1 MCGPVPEAHGA
12 PIPAVNPRTKR
23 RKSFKGSF
31 IGGNHKILISS
42 IDPVD
47 KSIPKLPLFSD
58 SSGEGESKQRAKCR
72 GYCCRSN
79 SPEFERKCVN
89 VELCETNDRLTAAR
103 DPYFK
108 SVDSTYY
115 TASRGRTKRDAC
127 GAPSAFK
134 CCARRTELRRPYRQV
149 LLCSL
154 CNSMKEIHQ
163 IFFKFFKI
171 ILLLLLTDSSF
182 AITEGLVL
190 SAHIRHFEP
199 VFFER
204 SLLQQQHA
212 RVKRDVDHELQ
223 LRFHAHNR
231 LFHLRLRRDA
241 SVFSPDVEFESSDGA
256 VNFDIHKTY
265 SGYLHDDDQTEVE
278 GLVTSDG
285 LFDGHIRSPNELYYL
300 EPAHRYLKDVE
311 FHSVMYK
318 ASDVLD
324 PSSDDCASQKL
335 HDRGGLRYTDDTYRK
350 NNSADNSAAVAA
362 SGIHPK
368 LLAAV
373 SARNKKL
380 SLEQQGLEDEG
391 GSNGLQSP
399 EYQEKSLKNARLFIE
414 QHNAPA
420 PSSSAASPGDWVG
433 EEKIKGRSTNRLFPE
448 LLKMTPP
455 HNSTRFKRSAVD
467 PSKTT
472 CMLYLQADHLFYER
486 IGSEEACIESIT
498 RHVQRVNSIYKVTD
512 FDRDGKPDDIRFMI
526 KRIKIHNQHA
536 LSDPAYRFP
545 NNYGVEKFLELFS
558 EEDYDSF
565 CLAYMFTYR
574 DFEGGTLGLA
584 WTGDLKNAGGVCE
597 KNGHYRGS
605 LKSLNTGI
613 VTLLNYGKHVPPAVS
628 HVTLAHEIG
637 HNFGSPHD
645 PEHDTTCTPG
655 GEDGNYIMFAR
666 ATSGDKLNNNK
677 FSPCSLKKI
686 NSVLNSKARDSK
698 GCFTFPQASICGN
711 GVVEAGEE
719 CDCGWEEDCDDQCC
733 FPMVTNPR
741 KGHRPCE
748 LRPNKICSPSQG
760 PCCTHECLL
769 KEGNK
774 CRDDN
779 GCRDTA
785 FCDGRGPQCPPS
797 VNKPNKTICNKE
809 FVCYRGECTGS
820 ICLAYG
826 LESCQCHRSA
836 GDPDTKSCE
845 LCCKLPG
852 EDQPCLSSFDWN
864 VYPYNIP
871 DMYAKAGTPCDDY
884 KGYCDVFKKCREVD
898 PSGPL
903 ATLRKLLLS
912 DESLASL
919 QEWLQQHWW
928 AVTLLLLAV
937 LVLLLVIVRVFGKQP
952 WGRMRKSSRS
962 ARKRKK
968 TVIHKN
974 PTNGIQYPAMSPA
987 ASGAVL
993 DSANFVVH
1001 PTVVRTN
1008 LPFKRRVNE
1017 VRRAATKAKRAAKS
1031 TLGRPSRKAAK
1042 RGESAAGKRSDQSA
1056 AKKGDETGGKRA
1068 VCVDRR
1074 AEASTTQASGGASGA
1089 TTAVATA
1096 AVHANGITTVH
1107 ATSAAAIPSTSAK
1120 PKQKESLSSRFSIIN
1135 FKSFRPKSLS
1145 PDKYKITIID
1155 KRKLKKQIRS
1165 KSAGKKPD
1173 PRGLSPEKHRRE
1185 HETKVASM
1193 DLVDHA
1199 HRNRSPQKRATMDDD
1214 RRQNRYRG
1222 GAPAS
1227 RSPNKARRQTLPTA
1241 DLSRVRGRDKLQVPS
1256 VEGNWLIQKFLADE
1270 ERIAKPYAEGSF
1282 GGSVTSMNALINGS
1296 CNGSPVM
1303 PRIGYGSSRAL
1314 LHDSVTASPVRGIV
1328 NEAFLSSPRG
1338 ARTHSSLRV
1347 TKSVSPDDVDLVFN
1361 SNKYRRSISMEAYS
1375 QAAVSPDKRKRP
1387 KRDEGSSSDKRR
1399 RFSSPEKAKELNVVV
1414 PRRYEFGESSHFGRN
1429 SASPLSS
1436 RAGSTQS
1443 SGSTHSTSGDRIPR
1457 EKLSVVTGTTGG
1469 SALSIMEPTE
1479 ILETA
1484 SLHSAGKSVLDT
1496 ASLHSSQRAILETP
1510 SLRSSSSKILPDTL
1524 SLRSNS
1530 RDAAISGSPASSAN
1544 CLPDSMS
1551 LHSSG
1556 KSLLLDN
1563 SSHHSRE
1570 KIPPDNK
1577 KEVIFGASLVES
1589 ETKNTN

>member
-1 MCGPVPEAHGA
+1 MDE
-12 PIPAVNPRTKR
+12 
-23 RKSFKGSF
+23 
-31 IGGNHKILISS
+31 
-42 IDPVD
+42 
-47 KSIPKLPLFSD
+47 
-58 SSGEGESKQRAKCR
+58 
-72 GYCCRSN
+72 
-79 SPEFERKCVN
+79 
-89 VELCETNDRLTAAR
+89 
-103 DPYFK
+103 
-108 SVDSTYY
+108 
-115 TASRGRTKRDAC
+115 
-127 GAPSAFK
+127 
-134 CCARRTELRRPYRQV
+134 
-149 LLCSL
+149 
-154 CNSMKEIHQ
+154 
-163 IFFKFFKI
+163 
-171 ILLLLLTDSSF
+171 
-182 AITEGLVL
+182 
-190 SAHIRHFEP
+190 
-199 VFFER
+199 ER
-204 SLLQQQHA
+204 SLINTHPGCRA
-212 RVKRDVDHELQ
+212 AVAPERVNCFRWDDTGVLSSVGSSRWDDTGVLSSVGSSRWCDRAV
-223 LRFHAHNR
+223 LTSIDR
-231 LFHLRLRRDA
+231 LFHVRLRRD
-241 SVFSPDVEFESSDGA
+241 VTVYSPDVTFESTDGV
-256 VNFDIHKTY
+256 VNYDTHKTY
-265 SGYLHDDDQTEVE
+265 SGTLQDDDQTEVQ
-278 GLVTSDG
+278 GVVTSDG
-285 LFDGHIRSPNELYYL
+285 LFDGHITTPHELYYL
-300 EPAHRYLKDVE
+300 EPAHRYLAEAE

-318 ASDVLD
+318 ASDVVH
-324 PSSDDCASQKL
+324 PSSTSSNCASQHL
-335 HDRGGLRYTDDTYRK
+335 HDFGGLHYHDPFRK
-350 NNSADNSAAVAA
+350 INSSPQRAGSQEQELKSDA
-362 SGIHPK
+362 SLTSDSIVHPK

-373 SARNKKL
+373 RYKNNNKL
-380 SLEQQGLEDEG
+380 SLSDKNDTHSSYSANSLLTNWNRDTGITSSRLTSDKEIKRSVPILDPRPVF
-391 GSNGLQSP
+391 QSTP
-399 EYQEKSLKNARLFIE
+399 LRNA
-414 QHNAPA
+414 
-420 PSSSAASPGDWVG
+420 S
-433 EEKIKGRSTNRLFPE
+433 RS
-448 LLKMTPP
+448 
-455 HNSTRFKRSAVD
+455 KRSAVD

-486 IGSEEACIESIT
+486 IGSEEACIEAIT

-536 LSDPAYRFP
+536 LGDPAYRFP

-719 CDCGWEEDCDDQCC
+719 CDCGWEEDCTDQCC

-748 LRPNKICSPSQG
+748 LRPHKICSPSQG
-760 PCCTHECLL
+760 PCCTHECTL
-769 KEGNK
+769 KEGDK

-785 FCDGRGPQCPPS
+785 FCDGQGPQCPPS
-797 VNKPNKTICNKE
+797 INKPNKTICNSE

-826 LESCQCHRSA
+826 LESCQCQRAA
-836 GDPDTKSCE
+836 GDPETKSCE

-852 EDQPCLSSFDWN
+852 EGQPCLSSFDWN

-928 AVTLLLLAV
+928 AVTLLLLAI
-937 LVLLLVIVRVFGKQP
+937 LVLLLVIVRIFGIRS
-952 WGRMRKSSRS
+952 WSRLRKTSRSSRS
-962 ARKRKK
+962 RKK

-974 PTNGIQYPAMSPA
+974 PTSGQYPGLTQS
-987 ASGAVL
+987 ASGAAL
-993 DSANFVVH
+993 DSSNFVVH
-1001 PTVVRTN
+1001 PTVVRAN

-1031 TLGRPSRKAAK
+1031 TLGRPHKKASK
-1042 RGESAAGKRSDQSA
+1042 RGELSSGKRDHDES
-1056 AKKGDETGGKRA
+1056 KKGEHKSGGKGKDKSSGGKRA
-1068 VCVDRR
+1068 AYVKRR
-1074 AEASTTQASGGASGA
+1074 AAEPTVPQLAAVDISGMEGTT
-1089 TTAVATA
+1089 VDTA
-1096 AVHANGITTVH
+1096 AIHANGKTTVH
-1107 ATSAAAIPSTSAK
+1107 ATTTAAIPSTSAK
-1120 PKQKESLSSRFSIIN
+1120 PKQKESLSSRFSIIS
-1135 FKSFRPKSLS
+1135 FKNFRPKSLS

-1155 KRKLKKQIRS
+1155 KRKLKKEKRS
-1165 KSAGKKPD
+1165 KSSSKKLD
-1173 PRGLSPEKHRRE
+1173 PRGRSPEKHRRE
-1185 HETKVASM
+1185 HETKVATM
-1193 DLVDHA
+1193 GLVDPS
-1199 HRNRSPQKRATMDDD
+1199 HRNRSPSKRATMDDD
-1214 RRQNRYRG
+1214 RRKSRHR
-1222 GAPAS
+1222 GAPSS

-1241 DLSRVRGRDKLQVPS
+1241 DMHQYRLKSCHDKLRVPA
-1256 VEGNWLIQKFLADE
+1256 VESNWLIQKFLADE
-1270 ERIAKPYAEGSF
+1270 ERLGKTIAEGSF
-1282 GGSVTSMNALINGS
+1282 SGSITSMNALINGS
-1296 CNGSPVM
+1296 CSGSPII

-1314 LHDSVTASPVRGIV
+1314 LHDSVTASPAKGIV

-1347 TKSVSPDDVDLVFN
+1347 TKSVSPDDLDLDFS

-1375 QAAVSPDKRKRP
+1375 HAAVSPDKRKRP
-1387 KRDEGSSSDKRR
+1387 KRDEGCSSDKKR
-1399 RFSSPEKAKELNVVV
+1399 RFSSPEKAKGRPVVV
-1414 PRRYEFGESSHFGRN
+1414 PPRRYEFGENLHMGRYFNSS
-1429 SASPLSS
+1429 PISS
-1436 RAGSTQS
+1436 RAGSSQS

-1484 SLHSAGKSVLDT
+1484 SLHSTGKCIIDS
-1496 ASLHSSQRAILETP
+1496 ASLHSSHRATIETP
-1510 SLRSSSSKILPDTL
+1510 SLRSSSSN
-1524 SLRSNS
+1524 R
-1530 RDAAISGSPASSAN
+1530 
-1544 CLPDSMS
+1544 LPDSASLHSNNKDAADVNSLSSSAKGLPDSLS

-1556 KSLLLDN
+1556 KSLLDN

-1570 KIPPDNK
+1570 KIASDNEPR

-1589 ETKNTN
+1589 ETKNITD